1 MTAFPKI
8 DAIEIQRPSV
18 EIETKT
24 ESEEFIEAFVRR
36 SQKAAQVRFNSNPFK
51 VAAMMLPVEST
62 EICDLP
68 IGSVIPAVDALNWTR
83 KANCDI
89 RPRLLDKSSGIT
101 RLIDSGSQ
109 ISVAVKGPEDKVD
122 PSFKLVAVNGSKINT
137 YGIREITEN
146 Q

>member
-89 RPRLLDKSSGIT
+89 RPRLLDKSSGVT

-109 ISVAVKGPEDKVD
+109 ISVTVRGPEDKID
-122 PSFKLVAVNGSKINT
+122 PTFKLIKTLRSSLSLYLFGC
-137 YGIREITEN
+137 
-146 Q
+146 